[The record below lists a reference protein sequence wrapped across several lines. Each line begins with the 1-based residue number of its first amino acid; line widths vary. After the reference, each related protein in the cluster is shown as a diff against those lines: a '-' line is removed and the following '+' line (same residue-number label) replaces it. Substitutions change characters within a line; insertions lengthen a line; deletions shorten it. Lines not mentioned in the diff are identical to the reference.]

1 MILLKQSTS
10 TTRRF
15 GPFLDETDG
24 KTQETALSI
33 AQADIRLSKAG
44 GAFAQSND
52 VGGATHDEKGWYY
65 LTLDATDTATL
76 GSLEVNIHVTGAL
89 PVWKEFMVVPA
100 NVYDSLVA
108 GTDYLD
114 AATVEVGSTAQTSI
128 ADAIL
133 KRDWT
138 GMTGEASRSIL
149 NALRFLRNKWSISG
163 TTLTVTKED
172 DSTSAWT
179 AALTA
184 TAGADPI
191 TEIDPT

>member
-1 MILLKQSTS
+1 MIILKQSTS

-15 GPFLDETDG
+15 GPFLDEDDG
-24 KTQETALSI
+24 KTQETSLTITQS
-33 AQADIRLSKAG
+33 DIRLSKVG
-44 GAFAQSND
+44 GAFAQSNNTS
-52 VGGATHDEKGWYY
+52 GATHDEKGWYY